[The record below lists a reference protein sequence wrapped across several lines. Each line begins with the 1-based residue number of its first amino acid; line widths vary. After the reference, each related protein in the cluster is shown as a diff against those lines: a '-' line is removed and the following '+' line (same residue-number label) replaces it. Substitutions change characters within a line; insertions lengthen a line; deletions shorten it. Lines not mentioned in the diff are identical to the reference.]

1 MARPIY
7 DESVEYEDGT
17 PNNAAQLAKDV
28 STFLHWASNPEFD
41 ERKLMGMKAMIIFT
55 TLFGLSVWWK
65 RFKWSYIKSKRIVYQ
80 PPKPEL

>member
-1 MARPIY
+1 MARPLY
-7 DESVEYEDGT
+7 DESVEYEDGS

-28 STFLHWASNPEFD
+28 GTFLSWASYPEMD
-41 ERKLMGMKAMIIFT
+41 DRKLMGLKTMIIFSA
-55 TLFGLSVWWK
+55 LFGFAVWWK